1 MSTPPVCI
9 LYTQDAELVR
19 RVKAFV
25 RVIAQVRHVAEPD
38 RLDAVLQQASPALLL
53 MDLRAQEA
61 RDLLDQV
68 QNDWPEVLITALG
81 TPRSE
86 PLREAEQAGI
96 YAAED
101 LQLDRRRFQAL
112 VSRGFDHLRLMLENR
127 ELREQS
133 TVVAAPEAPRRLE
146 LWQERAVATSMP
158 LLRFPRVFRRFENVE
173 TLLASVV
180 EGVADAAGVTRV
192 GIFSR
197 IRQSERYRLRAGLR
211 CLPETYEVEYGERD
225 PLVRWFELHAHLIC
239 RSNITHAPDHN
250 QRALMRRALDT
261 FGAEVIVPLHA
272 RGRIIGWLFFG
283 HRVTGQRFEY
293 QDLENL
299 MILAEHVS
307 TVLENALLYEEV
319 TVQKTLAETLL
330 KSIPPGIVATDEE
343 AVIRWFNP
351 TAEHILGFDAEE
363 VLNRPV
369 EAVGS
374 RLASFIR
381 ETLDTKTNLPPQQWV
396 DGNTRRSLSVET
408 RRLVDQ
414 RTPLGAVAVV
424 HDLTNEESMRQKQD
438 LMDRAAFWTDLA
450 ASMSHE
456 IRNPLVAIKTFAQ
469 LLPERFEDA
478 DFRKDFNHIVV
489 QEIDRL
495 DKIISQI
502 NSFAHPPE
510 LVMKPIDLRAPV
522 KKALDFAREKFGT
535 NGTPVEISLANDL
548 PKVLGD
554 EGALTEAFA
563 HLVANAAEA
572 TVGQARPRI
581 MLAAKPIRR
590 GEETSGVVVTVQ
602 DNGSG
607 ISPELKDK
615 IFSPFCTTKARGMG
629 LGLPIVKRTIFDHNG
644 RVDVESNPHGTSVSV
659 MLPASDNGG
668 EAHLADS

>member
-1 MSTPPVCI
+1 MSPPVCI
-9 LYTQDAELVR
+9 LYTQDADLVR
-19 RVKAFV
+19 RVKAFLRIV
-25 RVIAQVRHVAEPD
+25 AQVRHVAEAD
-38 RLDAVLQQASPALLL
+38 RLDAVLQQASPALLFV
-53 MDLRAQEA
+53 DLRAKDA
-61 RDLLDQV
+61 RDLLEQI
-68 QNDWPEVLITALG
+68 QKEWPETLIAALG

-86 PLREAEQAGI
+86 PIREAEQCGI

-101 LQLDRRRFQAL
+101 LQLDRRRFQGL
-112 VSRGFDHLRLMLENR
+112 VTRAFDHLRLMQENR

-133 TVVAAPEAPRRLE
+133 SLVPIPEPPRRVE
-146 LWQERAVATSMP
+146 MVPDRHAQSMP
-158 LLRFPRVFRRFENVE
+158 LLRFPRVFRRFDNVE

-197 IRQSERYRLRAGLR
+197 IRQSDRYRLRAGLR
-211 CLPETYEVEYGERD
+211 CLPETYEIEFGERD
-225 PLVRWFELHAHLIC
+225 QLVRWFELHAHLIC
-239 RSNITHAPDHN
+239 RSNLAHAADQT
-250 QRALMRRALDT
+250 QRVLMRRALDT

-319 TVQKTLAETLL
+319 TLQKTLAETLL

-343 AVIRWFNP
+343 AIVRWFNP
-351 TAEHILGFDAEE
+351 TAEQILGVRAEE

-369 EAVGS
+369 EAAGTRV
-374 RLASFIR
+374 ASFLR
-381 ETLDTKTNLPPQQWV
+381 ETLEAKMNLPSQQWV
-396 DGNTRRSLSVET
+396 DPNTRRSLNVET

-414 RTPLGAVAVV
+414 RQPLGAVAVI
-424 HDLTNEESMRQKQD
+424 HDLTSEESLRQKQD
-438 LMDRAAFWTDLA
+438 LLDRAAFWTDLA

-478 DFRKDFNHIVV
+478 DFRRDFNNIVV

-502 NSFAHPPE
+502 NDFAHPPE
-510 LVMKPIDLRAPV
+510 LVMKPIDIKASV
-522 KKALDFAREKFGT
+522 KKALQVAREKFQT
-535 NGTPVEISLANDL
+535 NGTPVEINMPNDL
-548 PKVLGD
+548 PNVLGD
-554 EGALTEAFA
+554 ETALTEAFA

-572 TVGQARPRI
+572 TTGQAKPRI
-581 MLAAKPIRR
+581 TLAAKPIRE
-590 GEETSGVVVTVQ
+590 GQATSGVVVTVQ

-607 ISPELKDK
+607 ISPDLKDK

-629 LGLPIVKRTIFDHNG
+629 LGLPIVKRTVFDHNG
-644 RVDVESNPHGTSVSV
+644 RVDVESNTHGTSVSV
-659 MLPASDNGG
+659 LLPTVPYHN
-668 EAHLADS
+668 